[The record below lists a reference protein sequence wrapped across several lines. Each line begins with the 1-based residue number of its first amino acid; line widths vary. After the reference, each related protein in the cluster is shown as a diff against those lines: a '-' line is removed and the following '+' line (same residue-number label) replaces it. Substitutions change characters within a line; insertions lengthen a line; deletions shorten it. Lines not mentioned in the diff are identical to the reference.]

1 MLMTILRIRARQF
14 MRILAEIGVV
24 LFLLLLLVSF
34 PLLMGVLA
42 QLSDMPPVWAVGITL
57 ALIFGIHLNR
67 QDKDFVKLILQHPFL
82 MFLLEY
88 FVLVAP
94 VGIWLLY
101 LGNWLAVLALLAG
114 VCVVAYIPATLR
126 FRKRERPLWRFP
138 KTFTRH
144 YEWVSGLRK
153 SAVWMIPT
161 YLLGA
166 AFSGFTAAAVPIA
179 LMLLGLLTLDFYMDC
194 EPRIFLELYGGSAR
208 SFLLRKIL
216 AHLAIFWLACLPL
229 LLLFLIFHAAYWYIL
244 LVLIVVV
251 SVFPVLSITLKYASY
266 QPNIRLTQNA
276 FIIGLMV
283 AFLCFPFTQPVP
295 LVMTVLHYR
304 KALKNLYKYRHV

>member
-1 MLMTILRIRARQF
+1 

-34 PLLMGVLA
+34 PLLMGLLA
-42 QLSDMPPVWAVGITL
+42 QLSDMPPILAMGITL
-57 ALIFGIHLNR
+57 ALILSLHLNR
-67 QDKDFVKLILQHPFL
+67 QDKDFVKLILKRPFL
-82 MFLLEY
+82 MFLTEY
-88 FVLVAP
+88 FILVLP
-94 VGIWLLY
+94 IGIWNLY
-101 LGNWLAVLALLAG
+101 IGNWFAVLALAVG
-114 VCVVAYIPATLR
+114 VCVVACIPVTVR

-138 KTFTRH
+138 KIFSRH

-153 SAVWMIPT
+153 STVWMMPV

-166 AFSGFTAAAVPIA
+166 ALSGFTVAVPVA
-179 LMLLGLLTLDFYMDC
+179 LMVLGLITLDFYMDC
-194 EPRIFLELYGGSAR
+194 EPRIFLELYSGNTR
-208 SFLLRKIL
+208 SFLRKKIL

-229 LLLFLIFHAAYWYIL
+229 VILFLIFHAEYWYVL
-244 LVLIVVV
+244 LVVMLVV

-276 FIIGLMV
+276 FTMGLMV

-295 LVMTVLHYR
+295 LVMTAVYYR
-304 KALKNLYKYRHV
+304 RALKNLKNYT

>member
-1 MLMTILRIRARQF
+1 

-24 LFLLLLLVSF
+24 LFVLLLLVSF

-42 QLSDMPPVWAVGITL
+42 QLSDMPPMWAVGITL
-57 ALIFGIHLNR
+57 ALILSIHLNR
-67 QDKDFVKLILQHPFL
+67 QDKDFVKLILQRPFL
-82 MFLLEY
+82 MFLTEY
-88 FVLVAP
+88 SVLVAP
-94 VGIWLLY
+94 IAVWNLY
-101 LGNWLAVLALLAG
+101 AGNWLAGLALVAG
-114 VCVVAYIPATLR
+114 VCAIACIPVTVR

-138 KTFTRH
+138 KNFTRH

-166 AFSGFTAAAVPIA
+166 ALSGFTAGIPVA
-179 LMLLGLLTLDFYMDC
+179 LMLLGLMTLDFYMDC
-194 EPRIFLELYGGSAR
+194 EPRIFLELYSGRAR
-208 SFLLRKIL
+208 SFLRKKIF
-216 AHLAIFWLACLPL
+216 AHLGIFWLACLPL
-229 LLLFLIFHAAYWYIL
+229 VMLFLIFHHSYWYIL
-244 LVLIVVV
+244 LVVMFVV

-276 FIIGLMV
+276 FTMGLMV

-295 LVMTVLHYR
+295 LVMTVVYYR
-304 KALKNLYKYRHV
+304 RALNNLDKFKCKM